1 MRRCDFPLTLAVA
14 VLAIALTALAPDTLV
29 ADGRVF
35 HGQWWRLASGPF
47 IHATWG
53 HLIRDL
59 SLVALAGIPYEARL
73 GRSIWI
79 LGLVVP
85 PLVALGTVDWYCGLS
100 GLSHALLAGALAH
113 EALRRRGRTR
123 IAVLGL
129 CAIAALKPIYELAT
143 GAPAFPMALGDHV
156 VQVPIAHAAGVV
168 IGIACASRNR
178 LAADDRARPLAGG
191 VRRVPDRVHQ
201 PDRA

>member
-14 VLAIALTALAPDTLV
+14 ALAVVLTALAPDACI

-47 IHATWG
+47 IHATWS
-53 HLIRDL
+53 HLARDL

-73 GRSIWI
+73 GRAIWG

-85 PLVALGTVDWYCGLS
+85 PLLALRGLDWYCGLS
-100 GLSHALLAGALAH
+100 GLSHALLAGALAY

-123 IAVLGL
+123 IAVVALG
-129 CAIAALKPIYELAT
+129 AIATLKPLYEIAT
-143 GAPAFPMALGDHV
+143 VAPAFPMALGPHV
-156 VQVPIAHAAGVV
+156 VQVPIAHATGVV
-168 IGIACASRNR
+168 VGLACVLARHLAYRRRQVTRSPVMIAR
-178 LAADDRARPLAGG
+178 
-191 VRRVPDRVHQ
+191 VR
-201 PDRA
+201 